1 MIVLVKSDSMEEEKI
16 ISELVESDEALKQQH
31 LLFLAEMKFK
41 QELIE
46 KRKASALTQK
56 DISLRSGL
64 SQQAVSR
71 LEKGKGGTIETIIR
85 YLSAMGCSLTLK
97 ET

>member
-1 MIVLVKSDSMEEEKI
+1 MLVKSNPLEEQKI
-16 ISELVESDEALKQQH
+16 IDELTSSDESLMRQH
-31 LLFLAEMKFK
+31 QLFLAEMKFK
-41 QELIE
+41 QELID
-46 KRKASALTQK
+46 KRKASSLTQK
-56 DISLRSGL
+56 DISERSGL

-71 LEKGKGGTIETIIR
+71 LEKGTGGSIETIIR

>member
-1 MIVLVKSDSMEEEKI
+1 MLVKSNPVEEERI

-31 LLFLAEMKFK
+31 QFFLAEMKFK

-46 KRKASALTQK
+46 MRKASALTQR
-56 DISLRSGL
+56 DISERSGL

-71 LEKGKGGTIETIIR
+71 LEKGKGGTLETIIR
-85 YLSAMGCSLTLK
+85 YLGAMGCSLTLK
-97 ET
+97 ES

>member
-1 MIVLVKSDSMEEEKI
+1 MLVKSNPVEEERI

-31 LLFLAEMKFK
+31 QFFLAEMKFK

-46 KRKASALTQK
+46 MRKASALTQR
-56 DISLRSGL
+56 DISERSGL

-71 LEKGKGGTIETIIR
+71 LEKGKGGTLETIIR

-97 ET
+97 ES

>member
-1 MIVLVKSDSMEEEKI
+1 MLVKSNSIGEGKI
-16 ISELVESDEALKQQH
+16 ISKLVESDEELKRQH

-56 DISLRSGL
+56 DISERSGL

-71 LEKGKGGTIETIIR
+71 LEKGKGCTLETIIR
-85 YLSAMGCSLTLK
+85 YLNAMGCSLTLK
-97 ET
+97 ES